1 MKSKVI
7 YKLISTLTLV
17 LPLPIYLILS
27 ATIFNIKPDY
37 TIQNVEIAN
46 LSVFSKDDEY
56 FIVSDNKDAIF
67 YGTMAYDVDLD
78 TYVLVIEEDDII
90 KVGRD
95 FYSYDLEKGELI
107 DIKKFELE
115 KQQSYKIPLSVIISL
130 GAVLIVV
137 LVIQKKMDVY
147 KKYPRTATFV
157 ALLTGTIVLYIMN
170 TIVGNILNVFMIATT
185 SWGAYCLE
193 YMIYTGTAKSK
204 TDAKKENDII
214 GALKK
219 ALEE

>member
-7 YKLISTLTLV
+7 YKLISTLTLI

-27 ATIFNIKPDY
+27 ATIFNIKADY
-37 TIQNVEIAN
+37 VIQNVEIAD
-46 LSVFSKDDEY
+46 LSVFTKDDEY
-56 FIVSDNKDAIF
+56 FITSNNKDAIY
-67 YGTMAYDVDLD
+67 YGTMSYDNDLD
-78 TYVLVIEEDDII
+78 SYVLVIEDGDII
-90 KVGRD
+90 KVGKGY
-95 FYSYDLEKGELI
+95 YSYSIEKAELI
-107 DIKKFELE
+107 DVRKFEIE
-115 KQQSYKIPLSVIISL
+115 KQQSYKIPLSVFISL
-130 GAVLIVV
+130 GAVLIVI

-157 ALLTGTIVLYIMN
+157 ALLTGTIVLFIMN
-170 TIVGNILNVFMIATT
+170 TIVSSILNVFLIATT

-193 YMIYTGTAKSK
+193 YIVYSSSVKTK